1 MIRDKFKL
9 VKSFAR
15 FPFDFFM
22 DVTGK
27 DTVGDVVK
35 TGFLTAGK
43 AMKALSEEKE
53 DRDIYQMD
61 LAKSLMGESP
71 SNNPT
76 LSPTRQYPFTNP
88 ELITKIR
95 NIVRNTNNNELRQ
108 IIDRFAGT
116 PNRVRRKS
124 KNIGIE
130 GSTVKGVST

>member
-1 MIRDKFKL
+1 MRDKFKL

-43 AMKALSEEKE
+43 AMKALSKEKE

-61 LAKSLMGESP
+61 LAKSLIE
-71 SNNPT
+71 
-76 LSPTRQYPFTNP
+76 
-88 ELITKIR
+88 EKILKETDT
-95 NIVRNTNNNELRQ
+95 VAGLMYKVLKAKPQNNE
-108 IIDRFAGT
+108 
-116 PNRVRRKS
+116 
-124 KNIGIE
+124 
-130 GSTVKGVST
+130 